1 MDPILL
7 TALIGLVAFA
17 YALVGHGGASG
28 YLALMALA
36 GTTIAVMR
44 PTALM
49 LNLFVSA
56 IAFAQYARA
65 GHFHWRT
72 FWPFALLSVP
82 MAWAGAQ
89 VVLDPAIY
97 ERVLAICLL
106 FAVARLFGLFGKG
119 TDAQRPV
126 PLFAAL
132 GIGAVLGLV
141 SGMIG
146 IGGGILLS
154 PILMLC
160 RWADAKITAA
170 ISALFI
176 FVNSAAGI
184 MGVLFGG
191 EALPSEMLHW
201 ILAAVGGG
209 LLGSWIGASRL
220 PELRL
225 RQALGLVLLFA
236 SIKLMLP

>member
-7 TALIGLVAFA
+7 TVLIALVAFA
-17 YALVGHGGASG
+17 YAMVGHGGASG

-36 GTTIAVMR
+36 GTAIAVMR

-65 GHFHWRT
+65 GHFRWRT
-72 FWPFALLSVP
+72 FWPFAVLSVP

-97 ERVLAICLL
+97 KAVLAFCLL
-106 FAVARLFGLFGKG
+106 FAVARLFGLFGQSE
-119 TDAQRPV
+119 AVQRPV
-126 PLFAAL
+126 PLIAAL
-132 GIGAVLGLV
+132 CIGATLGLL
-141 SGMIG
+141 SGTIG

-160 RWADAKITAA
+160 HWADAKTTAA
-170 ISALFI
+170 TSALFI
-176 FVNSAAGI
+176 LVNSAAGI
-184 MGVLFGG
+184 MGVLSAG
-191 EALPSEMLHW
+191 EALRSEMLPW
-201 ILAAVGGG
+201 VLAAIGGG
-209 LLGSWIGASRL
+209 ALGSWVGASRL